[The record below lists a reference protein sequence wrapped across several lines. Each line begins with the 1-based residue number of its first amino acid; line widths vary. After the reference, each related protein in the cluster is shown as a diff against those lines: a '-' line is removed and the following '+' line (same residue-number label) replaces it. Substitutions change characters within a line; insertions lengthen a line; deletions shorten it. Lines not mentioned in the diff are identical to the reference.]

1 MKNVSVKM
9 KYINSGLVL
18 ISLAF
23 FYGAYYEFSVSK
35 ELSITGYEA
44 EGTCVD
50 YKVSIN
56 RQSNGKETKSYY
68 PVYEYL
74 DDSNNVFEYVG
85 SEAVRYRDLDTGST
99 VNLIY
104 SKKINKARINTT
116 WGLYGHSI
124 IEIFIG
130 LAFIGVV
137 FFIKLK
143 TNKIEIR

>member
-9 KYINSGLVL
+9 KYINSGLII

-23 FYGAYYEFSVSK
+23 FYGAYYEFNVSR
-35 ELSITGYEA
+35 ELSRIGYEA

-50 YKVSIN
+50 YEVSIN
-56 RQSNGKETKSYY
+56 RHSNGKESKSYY

-74 DDSNNVFEYVG
+74 DDSNNVLEYVG

-104 SKKINKARINTT
+104 SKKLNKARINTK

-124 IEIFIG
+124 IEVFVG

-137 FFIKLK
+137 FYIQSR
-143 TNKIEIR
+143 TNKMEIR